1 MEKNNRALRRLK
13 KGLLQIFHLQQ
24 PSHKIFDFVAYID
37 WFQGIK
43 CPEMAVFDLQNQYPR
58 ADTLQMK

>member
-1 MEKNNRALRRLK
+1 MKQQ

-24 PSHKIFDFVAYID
+24 PSHKNFDFVAYID

-43 CPEMAVFDLQNQYPR
+43 RPEMAVFDR
-58 ADTLQMK
+58 